1 MKIIALPFAGGS
13 GFSYQVFKTFLHPF
27 TLQTIEYSGRG
38 RRMSTPLYTRMEA
51 VVEDVYPAI
60 LESIS
65 GEQEYAIYGHS
76 MGALAGLLVCRRLL
90 AEHRILP
97 RYLVVSGKAGP
108 AMNVTRDICLYKAD
122 NDRFWEGVARIGG
135 TPAELMEQQEYRSFF
150 EPILRADF
158 EAVETFVYTRSV
170 PLPVPLLVVYGTE
183 EGLEAEA
190 VKNWQVESVLPVKY
204 YTIPG
209 NHFFIFDYPE
219 EVAAIIKSPFFQHV
233 NTGF

>member
-38 RRMSTPLYTRMEA
+38 RRMHTPLFTRMEE
-51 VVEDVYPAI
+51 VVEDIYPVI
-60 LESIS
+60 LQGIE

-76 MGALAGLLVCRRLL
+76 MGALVGLMICRRLL
-90 AEHRILP
+90 AEHRNMP
-97 RYLVVSGKAGP
+97 RYLVVSGKGGP
-108 AMNVTRDICLYKAD
+108 AMNVTKDICLYKAD
-122 NDRFWEGVARIGG
+122 NDRFWEAVGRIGG
-135 TPAELMEQQEYRSFF
+135 TPAELMEQQEYRAFF

-158 EAVETFVYTRSV
+158 EVVETFAYTRSV
-170 PLPVPLLVVYGTE
+170 PLPIPVLVVYGAD
-183 EGLEAEA
+183 EGLEGEA
-190 VKNWQVESVLPVKY
+190 VKNWQVESILPVKY
-204 YTIPG
+204 YRIPG

-219 EVAAIIKSPFFQHV
+219 EVAAIIKSPVLQNV